1 MMQAGPTGIDWPAV
15 SAGISALTLIG
26 TVGIGG
32 VMWGRLS
39 ERVGGQT
46 ERLDDHKAS
55 LATHDKHLGEHD
67 VAIGRLV
74 EWKEGYNAAALIGR
88 HTPEI

>member
-1 MMQAGPTGIDWPAV
+1 
-15 SAGISALTLIG
+15 
-26 TVGIGG
+26 
-32 VMWGRLS
+32 MWGKLT

-46 ERLDDHKAS
+46 KRLDDHKIV

-74 EWKEGYNAAALIGR
+74 EWKEGYNAAASIGR